1 MFVNNPNSE
10 FSEYLF
16 YINIVLKSP
25 YFYVMDLNYLLID
38 NISKKTIKKGNVI
51 HDALNSGCLTA
62 CKHANG
68 KDYWIILNKENT
80 NLFYKFILT
89 SEGIMLKDT
98 QSVGPKI
105 KEGYGQALFSPN
117 GTRMVSSLPS
127 RMKLI
132 WTSSPGL

>member
-51 HDALNSGCLTA
+51 HDALNSGCLT
-62 CKHANG
+62 
-68 KDYWIILNKENT
+68 L
-80 NLFYKFILT
+80 
-89 SEGIMLKDT
+89 GIWVCSGRHSWRIYFSAHK
-98 QSVGPKI
+98 QSK
-105 KEGYGQALFSPN
+105 
-117 GTRMVSSLPS
+117 
-127 RMKLI
+127 
-132 WTSSPGL
+132 